1 MYIFK
6 TLGLKCVTFLPYIM
20 PAMLSMM
27 KTCPHG
33 MLEFYFQQLALLV
46 AIVKQHIR
54 NYIPDLIQLIQDHW
68 NLSVNIQTT
77 ALSLVESIAI
87 ALEGEFRSYLPTL
100 LPQMLLLFDSDSS
113 EKQQPSQ
120 RLLNTLLT
128 FGANLEEYLNLVIPA
143 IVKVFE
149 KPANPMALRK
159 QAIQLVGQLCK
170 NINITDQA
178 SRIIHTLVRVLG
190 TDAVDLRI
198 ISMDTLCLVAS
209 QMGQEFVIFI
219 AMIRKVLIHHQIYH
233 EDYERVVSRL
243 LDGEMQGSINVIRD
257 ERFSDSPGDPRVE
270 VSTKKLPVNQ
280 TQLKKAWEASQR
292 STRDDWQE
300 WIRRFSVEL
309 LKESPSHA
317 LRACATLAGTYY
329 PLAIELF
336 NAGFVSCWGELF
348 DQFQVFSPFLC

>member
-46 AIVKQHIR
+46 TIVKQHIR

-68 NLSVNIQTT
+68 NISVNIQTT
-77 ALSLVESIAI
+77 ALSLVESIVI
-87 ALEGEFRSYLPTL
+87 ALEGEFRAYLPTL
-100 LPQMLLLFDSDSS
+100 LPQMLLIFDSDST

-120 RLLNTLLT
+120 RLLNTLLI
-128 FGANLEEYLNLVIPA
+128 FGANLEEYLHLVIPA

-149 KPANPMALRK
+149 KPANPMPLRK
-159 QAIQLVGQLCK
+159 QAIQLVGQLCR

-190 TDAVDLRI
+190 TDAVELRT
-198 ISMDTLCLVAS
+198 ISMDTLCLIAT

-219 AMIRKVLIHHQIYH
+219 AMIRKVLIQHQIYH
-233 EDYERVVSRL
+233 ENYERVVSKL
-243 LDGEMQGSINVIRD
+243 LNGEIRKSINLQRE
-257 ERFSDSPGDPRVE
+257 ERYGDVPVDPQVE

-280 TQLKKAWEASQR
+280 SQLKKAWEASQR

-317 LRACATLAGTYY
+317 LRACATLAGAYY
-329 PLAIELF
+329 PLALELF
-336 NAGFVSCWGELF
+336 NAGFVSCWGELY
-348 DQFQVFSPFLC
+348 DQFQVLLK